1 MATAP
6 DLPFM
11 PATELASRIRRGD
24 LSPVTVVETFL
35 SRIEDRNDDLNAYVT
50 VVAEEARERAREAE
64 RAIDRGELVGPLHG
78 VPVALKDL
86 HGYKKGVRHTYCSV
100 PFSDHVADHDATS
113 VSRLEA
119 AGAIVLGKTN
129 APEFGPKG
137 TTDNLL
143 FGPTGNPF
151 DPAYNAGGSSGGSAA
166 AVADGMATVAQGS
179 DGGGSLR
186 IPASWSGLYTIK
198 PTFRR
203 VAISE
208 TPSAFSH
215 TPFIHH
221 GPLARSVEDAALMLD
236 VMAGSDSRDPHSVPT
251 ASTYLD
257 ATRRGIEGIEIAYTP
272 DYGTFPVDPDVRR
285 VVEDALSVFQDAGAT
300 VSDRDPALGHDHATL
315 TDVWL
320 TYSGVGH
327 ATRWQTLKETEG
339 MDLLADHRYEITDEL
354 ARMIDIGREVSAV
367 EYRRLNHV
375 RTDVLRAFADVLEEA
390 DLLVAPTV
398 ACPPVRNA
406 DDGHT
411 VGPSTIEGE
420 AVDPQI
426 GWCMTYLQ
434 NFTGHPAASVP
445 VGRTDDGLPV
455 GLQIMGPRFGEE
467 VILAASEALER
478 HRPWADTYPSR

>member
-1 MATAP
+1 MSASAE
-6 DLPFM
+6 LPFI
-11 PATELASRIRRGD
+11 PATELAARIRRGA
-24 LSPVTVVETFL
+24 LSPITVVEAFL
-35 SRIEDRNDDLNAYVT
+35 DRIEARNDTLNAYVT
-50 VVAEEARERAREAE
+50 VIAEDARERAREAE
-64 RAIDRGELVGPLHG
+64 RAVERGDLLGPLHG

-86 HGYKKGVRHTYCSV
+86 HGYKNGVRHTYCSV
-100 PFSDHVADHDATS
+100 PFKDHVADHDATS

-166 AVADGMATVAQGS
+166 AVVDGMAAVAQGS

-186 IPASWSGLYTIK
+186 IPASWSGCYTIK

-203 VAISE
+203 VAVAE

-221 GPLARSVEDAALMLD
+221 GPLARSVEDAALLLD
-236 VMAGSDSRDPHSVPT
+236 VIAGPDPRDPHSVPNGPS
-251 ASTYLD
+251 ARA
-257 ATRRGIEGIEIAYTP
+257 ATSRGIEDLEIAYTP
-272 DYGTFPVDPDVRR
+272 DYGTFPVDPSVRR
-285 VVEDALSVFQDAGAT
+285 VVEDALAAFEAAGAT
-300 VSDRDPALGHDHATL
+300 VRDLDPQLGHDHATL

-327 ATRWQTLKETEG
+327 AARWRTLKDEEG
-339 MDLLADHRYEITDEL
+339 MDLLADHRDEITDEL
-354 ARMIDIGREVSAV
+354 ARMIEIGRDVSAV
-367 EYRRLNHV
+367 EYRRLDHV
-375 RTDVLRAFADVLEEA
+375 RTDVLRAFADVLDAA
-390 DLLVAPTV
+390 DLLVSPTL
-398 ACPPVRNA
+398 ACPPVPNA

-411 VGPSTIEGE
+411 VGPTAIEGVP
-420 AVDPQI
+420 VDPQI

-445 VGRTDDGLPV
+445 AGFTDDGLPV
-455 GLQIMGPRFGEE
+455 GLQIMGPRFGEDQ
-467 VILAASEALER
+467 VIAASAAFER
-478 HRPWADTYPSR
+478 HRPWADAYPPG